1 VKARIALVAVIPECP
16 KHGRYSA
23 KFWDATIDSSPSDRF
38 HAGGEGLI
46 CQEIEVVIDI
56 RDYSTK

>member
-1 VKARIALVAVIPECP
+1 MPL
-16 KHGRYSA
+16 KHGRYPA
-23 KFWDATIDSSPSDRF
+23 KFWGSTINSSPSDRF

-46 CQEIEVVIDI
+46 CQEIEVVIDT